1 MAWSKKPIIIDT
13 APKTKPSKVTWFC
26 FCPVCGS
33 VVATFLFTF
42 LTWGVTTFFTEIC
55 LITGLSTLT
64 AVVAVLAFLTVFVFL
79 SVSIALPKWRFAWGW
94 KNTSSLLL
102 VAGAWLT
109 VPASGKWVLTWGS
122 PNWGVSGSSESLE
135 LVGRS

>member
-1 MAWSKKPIIIDT
+1 M
-13 APKTKPSKVTWFC
+13 
-26 FCPVCGS
+26 
-33 VVATFLFTF
+33 
-42 LTWGVTTFFTEIC
+42 TTFFTEIC

-79 SVSIALPKWRFAWGW
+79 SVSTALPKWRFAWGW

-109 VPASGKWVLTWGS
+109 VPASGKWVLAWGS
-122 PNWGVSGSSESLE
+122 PNWGVYGSSESLDAGGKKLGCSGSE
-135 LVGRS
+135 FGVGLGWSSGSGSGWGLGTTG